1 MINRLAKAQKSWIAK
16 LILTLTALSFVSL
29 FGVTEY
35 ISRAGAN
42 RTVIKVDNIEI
53 SKDQFTHQLQK
64 ELNDAR
70 KMLDEDAQLSEEL
83 QAELIQ
89 DQIQKTV
96 RNAVL
101 DRTAQKYH
109 IAFRQP
115 LLNSLILNQPVFRDA
130 SGNFNSEAYRRYLS
144 ETGLTEGELL
154 ANLRRDLVRRLVV
167 DLPVVGFNVP
177 EPLIQALA
185 KVDNKRRS
193 FKYIEISPENVKVDR
208 QISAEEIDQYYEDFA
223 PNFMEPERRDVKL
236 LYLPASEIA
245 DKIEVSEDE
254 VKAFYDE
261 HKTDYETPQTR
272 HVLQMMFDNAE
283 DAQAA
288 YQALQNGK
296 EFFDVAAEFA
306 GQSENDTDLGFVAED
321 ELVFE
326 LAEPVFGLNNGGF
339 TEPVEDG
346 EIWRIMKV
354 ADIKEGSK
362 VAYDQAAAE
371 ITQILKEENLYSG
384 FYELTSKIED
394 KLAAGFSL
402 EDIAAEMNTT
412 LAGVKGL
419 AEDGSLTYVAPQLKP
434 VVQTSDFADTVFSYA
449 LGETSQVVETDD
461 GLAVVRIENIV
472 PEHPK
477 AISEVQEEIRQLWL
491 QNEKTAIVQEM
502 VNDVMHDLESDGDI
516 SQIGKQY
523 GLDVYR
529 PRPIS
534 RNETFAGINYP
545 EIREMFAEPLN
556 TPRQIQ
562 QGDKYII
569 AIADQDYKNSAP
581 LSEQERNM
589 IKFNATMSM
598 LNDMTSAM
606 LASYAADY
614 DIRIK
619 YKLLGL
625 ED

>member
-1 MINRLAKAQKSWIAK
+1 MISKLAKAQKGWIAK

-35 ISRAGAN
+35 INRAGAN

-53 SKDQFTHQLQK
+53 SKDQFSHQAQK
-64 ELNDAR
+64 EFNEAR
-70 KMLDEDAQLSEEL
+70 KMLGEEEQLSEEL

-89 DQIQKTV
+89 NQIRNTV

-101 DRTAQKYH
+101 DRTAQKYN
-109 IAFRQP
+109 IMFRQP

-130 SGNFNSEAYRRYLS
+130 SGNFNAEAYRRYLS

-154 ANLRRDLVRRLVV
+154 ANLRRDMVRRLVV

-177 EPLIQALA
+177 EPLIEALA

-208 QISAEEIDQYYEDFA
+208 QISAEEIEQYYEDFA

-236 LYLPASEIA
+236 LYLSADDIA
-245 DKIEVSEDE
+245 DKVQISKDE
-254 VKAFYDE
+254 IKSFYEE
-261 HKTDYETPQTR
+261 HKSDYETPQTR
-272 HVLQMMFDNAE
+272 RVLQMMFDNAE

-288 YQALQNGK
+288 YRELQNGK
-296 EFFDVAAEFA
+296 DFFETAAELA
-306 GQSENDTDLGFVAED
+306 GQSQSDTDLGFVAED
-321 ELVFE
+321 ELVSE
-326 LAEPVFGLNNGGF
+326 LAEEVFSQNSGSF
-339 TEPVEDG
+339 TAPVEDG

-354 ADIKEGSK
+354 AEIKAGSK
-362 VAYDQAAAE
+362 VPYQQAADE
-371 ITQILKEENLYSG
+371 ITQILKEENLYDE
-384 FYELTSKIED
+384 FYELTSQIED
-394 KLAAGFSL
+394 KLAAGSSL
-402 EDIAAEMNTT
+402 EEVAAELNITP
-412 LAGVKGL
+412 AGIKGL
-419 AEDGSLTYVAPQLKP
+419 AEDGSLVYAAPQLKP
-434 VVQTSDFADTVFSYA
+434 VVQNSDFADTVFSYA
-449 LGETSQVVETDD
+449 LGETSQVVETDE

-491 QNEKTAIVQEM
+491 QNEKTAIAQEM
-502 VNDVMHDLESDGDI
+502 VNDVMHDLENDGDI
-516 SQIGKQY
+516 SQVGRQY

-562 QGDKYII
+562 QGEKFII
-569 AIADQDYKNSAP
+569 AIADNDYKNSAP
-581 LSEQERNM
+581 LSEDERNM
-589 IKFNATMSM
+589 IKFNAAMSM

-606 LASYAADY
+606 LAGYAADY
-614 DIRIK
+614 DIRVK